1 MSNFFNNK
9 INQNKIY
16 VYLLVSKINTNLIST
31 KILISKCLLLHEYSY
46 LINNFEKFTTEFEP
60 DKIIESFILNYN
72 FNNQTDF
79 PIYPYDIFYLNRV
92 LLHSFLFFCEND
104 PFFINF
110 KENLKLKNDKK
121 SENDNIKIHFISN
134 INYLKRIK
142 DWSLNWKKNNF
153 SIDKYQ
159 KPLYSDNQKNISYQT
174 YGCLNSNLHQNHSD
188 NDNDNENEF
197 VFSMNTLCQYY
208 FDFKKDEGPMS
219 PKGSFNDRELSQNCF
234 YFNCNYIEDKSS
246 FERIS
251 ERPNTDLIT
260 KCVDYFDE
268 QKYIKYL

>member
-46 LINNFEKFTTEFEP
+46 LINNFENFTYENEP
-60 DKIIESFILNYN
+60 EKIIHSSILNYT
-72 FNNQTDF
+72 FNNQNNF
-79 PIYPYDIFYLNRV
+79 PKYPYDIFYLNRV
-92 LLHSFLFFCEND
+92 LLHSFLFFCENN

-110 KENLKLKNDKK
+110 KENLKLKSDKSEKHDKK
-121 SENDNIKIHFISN
+121 GETDNIKINFISN
-134 INYLKRIK
+134 LNYLKRIK
-142 DWSLNWKKNNF
+142 DWCLNWKKNNF

-159 KPLYSDNQKNISYQT
+159 KPLHTENQKNISYQS
-174 YGCLNSNLHQNHSD
+174 YGTLNLNLHN
-188 NDNDNENEF
+188 NFNENDNENEF
-197 VFSMNTLCQYY
+197 IFSMNTLCQYY
-208 FDFKKDEGPMS
+208 FDFKKDKEN
-219 PKGSFNDRELSQNCF
+219 KDLSQNINCI
-234 YFNCNYIEDKSS
+234 YFNCEYTNEKSL

-251 ERPNTDLIT
+251 ERPNADLIT
-260 KCVDYFDE
+260 KCVEYFDE

>member
-1 MSNFFNNK
+1 MSNFFDNK

-31 KILISKCLLLHEYSY
+31 KILISKCLLLHEYSF
-46 LINNFEKFTTEFEP
+46 LINNFEKFTSEFES
-60 DKIIESFILNYN
+60 DKIIDSFVLNYN
-72 FNNQTDF
+72 FNNQNDF
-79 PIYPYDIFYLNRV
+79 SKYPYDIFYLNRV
-92 LLHSFLFFCEND
+92 LLHSFLFFCENN

-110 KENLKLKNDKK
+110 KENLQLKNDKK

-159 KPLYSDNQKNISYQT
+159 KPLYSDIQKNISYQS
-174 YGCLNSNLHQNHSD
+174 YGCLNSNLNHDS
-188 NDNDNENEF
+188 NENDNENEF
-197 VFSMNTLCQYY
+197 VFSMNILCHLY
-208 FDFKKDEGPMS
+208 FDFKKD
-219 PKGSFNDRELSQNCF
+219 DRELSQNCI
-234 YFNCNYIEDKSS
+234 YFNCNYIEDKSL
-246 FERIS
+246 FERMS
-251 ERPNTDLIT
+251 ERPNADLIT